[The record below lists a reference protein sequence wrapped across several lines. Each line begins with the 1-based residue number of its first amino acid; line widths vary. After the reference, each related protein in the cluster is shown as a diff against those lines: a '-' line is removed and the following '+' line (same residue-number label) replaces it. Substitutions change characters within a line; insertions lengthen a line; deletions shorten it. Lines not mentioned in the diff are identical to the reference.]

1 MTDHMKGT
9 AMAPRTA
16 QLSAWSEEEESA
28 MLLGS
33 IYGDLAGL
41 MQEDAPAPTEPIHF
55 NPFFD
60 HFCHCGH

>member
-1 MTDHMKGT
+1 MLRKGI
-9 AMAPRTA
+9 RLLL
-16 QLSAWSEEEESA
+16 QEVAWPMNEEEESA

>member
-1 MTDHMKGT
+1 MLRKDI
-9 AMAPRTA
+9 RLLL
-16 QLSAWSEEEESA
+16 QEVAWTMNEEEESA

>member
-1 MTDHMKGT
+1 MN
-9 AMAPRTA
+9 
-16 QLSAWSEEEESA
+16 EEEESA

-55 NPFFD
+55 NPLFD
-60 HFCHCGH
+60 HFCHCVH

>member
-1 MTDHMKGT
+1 MN
-9 AMAPRTA
+9 
-16 QLSAWSEEEESA
+16 EEEESA

-55 NPFFD
+55 NPD
-60 HFCHCGH
+60 RASAPDGH

>member
-1 MTDHMKGT
+1 MN
-9 AMAPRTA
+9 
-16 QLSAWSEEEESA
+16 EEEESA

-60 HFCHCGH
+60 HFCHCGHRVNYSALKDRASAPDGH

>member
-1 MTDHMKGT
+1 MN
-9 AMAPRTA
+9 
-16 QLSAWSEEEESA
+16 EEEESA

-55 NPFFD
+55 NPYFD
-60 HFCHCGH
+60 HARPCDILIQ